1 MCVVVIYN
9 ASFSLSDLLHSV
21 WHIQD
26 HPHHHKWPNFVHFF
40 GWVTLNFIQWNSTL
54 FVVVVQLLSGV
65 RLFTTP
71 WTAAHQASLSFT
83 ISLSL
88 LKFTSIESVMP
99 SNYLILCCPLLLLPS
114 IFPIIRV
121 FSKESALHIR
131 YVAEN
136 TDSISFWRWGNIQE
150 KSHQLCSPKDTQ
162 FTSAKVGQ
170 KIWISFICVIHLF
183 CSVFFFNIEEKSEV
197 DMLLIELNLVLK

>member
-1 MCVVVIYN
+1 MPNLDQTLACCCSV
-9 ASFSLSDLLHSV
+9 AQSSLT
-21 WHIQD
+21 
-26 HPHHHKWPNFVHFF
+26 
-40 GWVTLNFIQWNSTL
+40 VTL
-54 FVVVVQLLSGV
+54 
-65 RLFTTP
+65 
-71 WTAAHQASLSFT
+71 WTAARQASLSFR
-83 ISLSL
+83 ISQSL
-88 LKFTSIESVMP
+88 LKFIIESVMP
-99 SNYLILCCPLLLLPS
+99 SNHLILCCPLLLLPS

-183 CSVFFFNIEEKSEV
+183 CSVFF
-197 DMLLIELNLVLK
+197 LILKTGLVINLGITSYRYRLDPRMNETSS